1 MIQVSFH
8 SNSVA
13 VCAIYV
19 SSNSN
24 FDINYILVHKITI
37 LFPATENA
45 LRRIDKREV
54 WSCNLQVLVAVA
66 KRWALRQSALE
77 GAISVYTDLTEKLRV
92 NALGQAE
99 VDDFL
104 WIMVIQWAKLTAWF
118 LARSAKMSST
128 IEKNHLDSR
137 SVSLL

>member
-1 MIQVSFH
+1 MLF
-8 SNSVA
+8 
-13 VCAIYV
+13 IYV
-19 SSNSN
+19 SSNSY
-24 FDINYILVHKITI
+24 FDIHNIFLCIFILVHSLTI

-66 KRWALRQSALE
+66 RRWALRQSALE

-118 LARSAKMSST
+118 LARSAKMA
-128 IEKNHLDSR
+128 
-137 SVSLL
+137 

>member
-1 MIQVSFH
+1 M
-8 SNSVA
+8 
-13 VCAIYV
+13 
-19 SSNSN
+19 
-24 FDINYILVHKITI
+24 
-37 LFPATENA
+37 
-45 LRRIDKREV
+45 
-54 WSCNLQVLVAVA
+54 
-66 KRWALRQSALE
+66 
-77 GAISVYTDLTEKLRV
+77 YTDLTEKLRV

-118 LARSAKMSST
+118 LTRSAKMSST